1 MCIRDRNSELTSN
14 SGKDVS
20 LNEMTTI
27 NIQSNDNILFKD
39 FNFTL
44 NNKVDGALNFYSK
57 NGGLMCNA
65 PTKLSIMSM
74 PPNGN
79 GLKNYSEG
87 DDFEISGITDD
98 GINIVSPYY
107 RHDVY
112 REIDVIEEIL
122 RVYGF
127 DNIKIENKIS
137 MTIPEIG
144 KNKINVIETIISKNL
159 VGIGFNEIINNSIC
173 SPSINQRYSDNPI
186 SILNPQGTELSNLRA
201 SLIPNMLETIK
212 HNSNRQNRN
221 LKLFE
226 FGNSYSL
233 DKENYY
239 ENKRLNVAI
248 TGDVFEENWITDY
261 KENNFYY
268 CLLYTSPSPRDRG

>member
-1 MCIRDRNSELTSN
+1 MLLALYPIQERVGIKRIQVATYQSV
-14 SGKDVS
+14 SGA
-20 LNEMTTI
+20 
-27 NIQSNDNILFKD
+27 
-39 FNFTL
+39 
-44 NNKVDGALNFYSK
+44 GR
-57 NGGLMCNA
+57 
-65 PTKLSIMSM
+65 
-74 PPNGN
+74 
-79 GLKNYSEG
+79 
-87 DDFEISGITDD
+87 D
-98 GINIVSPYY
+98 GIEELARQTATLLNGQEAEVKALPHQIAFNIIPQ
-107 RHDVY
+107 
-112 REIDVIEEIL
+112 IDVIEEIL

-144 KNKINVIETIISKNL
+144 KNKINVIETIISQNL

-239 ENKRLNVAI
+239 ENK
-248 TGDVFEENWITDY
+248 T
-261 KENNFYY
+261 
-268 CLLYTSPSPRDRG
+268 